1 MAFIDGQELKKII
14 QRDPLE
20 SSRALIIATQI
31 AGGLEAAHRKG
42 IVHRDIKSS
51 NIMVMPNGRVKIMD
65 FGIAK
70 MSGTTLLTQE
80 GTTMGTVAYMSPEQ
94 ARGERLDFRT
104 DLSSWGVVFYQMLSA
119 VQKSPNK
126 DIRHRYGR

>member
-1 MAFIDGQELKKII
+1 MAFIEGQELKKII

-51 NIMVMPNGRVKIMD
+51 NMQT
-65 FGIAK
+65 IA
-70 MSGTTLLTQE
+70 
-80 GTTMGTVAYMSPEQ
+80 
-94 ARGERLDFRT
+94 
-104 DLSSWGVVFYQMLSA
+104 
-119 VQKSPNK
+119 
-126 DIRHRYGR
+126 